1 MPSEKTLE
9 STFSPEPQIIHW
21 GTKLTDVLF
30 PLAII
35 AQLKNE
41 MDLDN
46 RHSIRAA
53 DPQFDGNPL
62 PTEDNLNFMYGHL
75 EVLRALKGLVGI
87 LRPIAK
93 KSDKLK
99 DDEVSTL
106 RCEELD
112 HFVALNYQSLRT
124 YAETVMK
131 RVANLGPRHTRTHI
145 SQGKTGAAVESI
157 IGGETLDWYS
167 KEYSESAIE
176 ALKGL
181 LKVQLV

>member
-9 STFSPEPQIIHW
+9 STFSPEPQITHW
-21 GTKLTDVLF
+21 ETKLTDVLF
-30 PLAII
+30 PLVVI
-35 AQLKNE
+35 AQLKKD
-41 MDLDN
+41 MDLIN
-46 RHSIRAA
+46 RDSIHAA
-53 DPQFDGNPL
+53 DPQFDGTPL
-62 PTEDNLNFMYGHL
+62 LTEDNLNYMYGHL

-124 YAETVMK
+124 YAETVLQ
-131 RVANLGPRHTRTHI
+131 RVANFGPRHTRRYI
-145 SQGKTGAAVESI
+145 SQGKIGAAIEAI
-157 IGGETLDWYS
+157 IGGETLDRYS
-167 KEYSESAIE
+167 KEYAESAIE